1 MVAPRTIRCLVIE
14 VPAELAAMSPRA
26 RARFR
31 PSQLVP
37 WADPYIASLVHK
49 LQDEVRHERR
59 SQCATL
65 ERTCERLDLDVPWN
79 DEGFEFEPADEESP
93 FDFGPRPNDNEFNLL
108 S

>member
-1 MVAPRTIRCLVIE
+1 MIAPRKIRCLVIE
-14 VPAELAAMSPRA
+14 VPAEMAAMSPRT

-31 PSQLVP
+31 PSQLLP

-59 SQCATL
+59 SECAAL
-65 ERTCERLDLDVPWN
+65 PRTCERLDLDIPWN
-79 DEGFEFEPADEESP
+79 DEAFEFEPSEDESP
-93 FDFGPRPNDNEFNLL
+93 FDFGPWPSDNEFNLL